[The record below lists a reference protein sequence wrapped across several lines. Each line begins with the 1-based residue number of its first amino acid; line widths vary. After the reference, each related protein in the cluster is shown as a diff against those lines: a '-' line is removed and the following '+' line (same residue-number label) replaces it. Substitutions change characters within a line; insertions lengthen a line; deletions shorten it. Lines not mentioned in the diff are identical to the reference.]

1 MSSQIKCIN
10 QWQSSEA
17 AAANPIDSEI
27 SSYVE
32 KVANRGCRLNC
43 SIAARWPEWRIKT
56 TDVPRCM

>member
-1 MSSQIKCIN
+1 MSSQRKCIN

-27 SSYVE
+27 TSYVE

-43 SIAARWPEWRIKT
+43 SIAARCTE
-56 TDVPRCM
+56 